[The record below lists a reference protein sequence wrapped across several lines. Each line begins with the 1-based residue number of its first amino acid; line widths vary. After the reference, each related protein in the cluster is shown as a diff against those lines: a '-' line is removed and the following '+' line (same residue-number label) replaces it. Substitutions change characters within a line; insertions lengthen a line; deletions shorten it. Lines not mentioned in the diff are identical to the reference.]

1 MSVEVAALLVS
12 GLVLAGLI
20 AINLVLVGALVGSAR
35 QARRC
40 GSGSRQ
46 GS

>member
-1 MSVEVAALLVS
+1 MA

-35 QARRC
+35 QDPAARVGER
-40 GSGSRQ
+40 GLLIGRPV
-46 GS
+46 